1 MDDMNRED
9 DLPPVLGQALESLQ
23 ARAERAARKVQV
35 ERVATHVLRRLADEP
50 AVPALW
56 GWGIGAGRALRVAAA
71 ILLLVTGGTLTMT
84 LLRSDA
90 APALDTAC
98 AMPSCLRG
106 LTAAQSD
113 SLLRTLDEVRVLNG
127 APRSSSALV
136 EDLDAQELRALLQAM
151 QNTEEA
157 SL

>member
-9 DLPPVLGQALESLQ
+9 DLPPALAKALASLD
-23 ARAERAARKVQV
+23 ARAGRTARQVHV
-35 ERVATHVLRRLADEP
+35 ERVATNVLRRLAAEP
-50 AVPALW
+50 AAPRTVW
-56 GWGIGAGRALRVAAA
+56 DMGAGRALRVAAA
-71 ILLLVTGGTLTMT
+71 VALLLTGGTLTLT
-84 LLRSDA
+84 LLQPDD
-90 APALDTAC
+90 APAPATTC

-113 SLLRTLDEVRVLNG
+113 SLLRSLDEVRVLNG
-127 APRSSSALV
+127 TPRSSSALV
-136 EDLDAQELRALLQAM
+136 EDLDAQELRALLQEM

>member
-1 MDDMNRED
+1 MDDMNREE
-9 DLPPVLGQALESLQ
+9 DLPPALRTALESLQ

-50 AVPALW
+50 AAPTLW
-56 GWGIGAGRALRVAAA
+56 GMGAGRALRVAATVA
-71 ILLLVTGGTLTMT
+71 LLVTGGTLAAT
-84 LLRSDA
+84 LLRNGA
-90 APALDTAC
+90 APAPDTAC